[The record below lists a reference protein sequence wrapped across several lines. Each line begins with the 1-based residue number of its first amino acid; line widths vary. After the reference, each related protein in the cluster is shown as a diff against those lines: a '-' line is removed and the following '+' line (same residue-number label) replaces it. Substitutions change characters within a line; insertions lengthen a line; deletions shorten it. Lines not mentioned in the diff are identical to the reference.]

1 MPTRDDLQFL
11 LLQARVEGDPMR
23 IEEQQSFARQLAV
36 SDEQVHG
43 LDILATPPD
52 DSMLQ
57 DVHAVLVGGAGD
69 FGVVHPNDAII
80 QLMEFL
86 ARTASRG
93 YPLFASCFGFQALV
107 KGLGGTVIEDHG
119 HAEVGTTELSCTS
132 AAARDSLFRNLPDHF
147 DAQVGHKDRADR
159 LPDGAINLVESG
171 PCPHHAIH
179 IEGTLAWATQF
190 HPELT
195 GEDNRRR
202 FENYMDEYGI
212 LFGADEARAR
222 LNGCRPSLESN
233 SLLRDFVEL
242 LSD

>member
-11 LLQARVEGDPMR
+11 LLQARLEGDPMR
-23 IEEQQSFARQLAV
+23 SEEQQSFARQLAIA
-36 SDEQVHG
+36 DEQVHG
-43 LDILATPPD
+43 LDILTTPPD

-69 FGVVHPNDAII
+69 FGVVHPNDGITR
-80 QLMEFL
+80 LMGFL
-86 ARTASRG
+86 ARTASSG
-93 YPLFASCFGFQALV
+93 FPVFASCFGFQALV

-132 AAARDSLFRNLPDHF
+132 AASRDPLFHTLPDRF

-179 IEGTLAWATQF
+179 IEGTRAWATQF

-202 FENYMDEYGI
+202 FENYMDEYGV
-212 LFGADEARAR
+212 LFGPDEAQAR
-222 LNGCRPSLESN
+222 LNGCRPSPESN
-233 SLLRDFVEL
+233 SLLRNFVEL